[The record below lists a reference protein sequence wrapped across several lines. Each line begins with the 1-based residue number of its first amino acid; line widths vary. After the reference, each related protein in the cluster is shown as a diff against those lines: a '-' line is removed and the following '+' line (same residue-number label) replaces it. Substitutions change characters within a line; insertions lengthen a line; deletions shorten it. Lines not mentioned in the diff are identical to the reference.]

1 MFLKQLFWSAV
12 TQYFPRQVV
21 DPILGFLHRIVGYG
35 GNVLALRDEASH
47 QRVLFLIGST
57 FTRRIRMGEIDTPL
71 FERICKSTEL
81 ITVVTGDALEN
92 LGEVIAIL
100 LAQNIQPSHYAGF
113 CLAGNL

>member
-1 MFLKQLFWSAV
+1 
-12 TQYFPRQVV
+12 
-21 DPILGFLHRIVGYG
+21 
-35 GNVLALRDEASH
+35 
-47 QRVLFLIGST
+47 
-57 FTRRIRMGEIDTPL
+57 MGEIDTPL